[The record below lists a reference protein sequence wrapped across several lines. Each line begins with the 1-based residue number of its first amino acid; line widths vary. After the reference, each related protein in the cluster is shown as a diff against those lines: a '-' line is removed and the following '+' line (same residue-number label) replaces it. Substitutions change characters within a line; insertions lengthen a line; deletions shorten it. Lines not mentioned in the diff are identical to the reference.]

1 MTVGHKVSLEKAG
14 LEASRFNWQGPTPSG
29 PISCSAQIRAQHRA
43 VAATVEPLPGERAR
57 VIFQS
62 RQSAITPGQVVTV
75 YQDDF
80 VLGGGWIEGALS
92 DSALEV

>member
-1 MTVGHKVSLEKAG
+1 M
-14 LEASRFNWQGPTPSG
+14 SG
-29 PISCSAQIRAQHRA
+29 P
-43 VAATVEPLPGERAR
+43 R

-92 DSALEV
+92 DS